1 MSQRNWPTTL
11 SMCSL
16 FFEHFIKATK
26 IHCGLQFLALY
37 KALVIPPVGFLLH
50 TNKQFPSPSWQLSI
64 QLPLHVLTR
73 IRVRGHPTR
82 QTWNNLAPLRCFQHL
97 DSCLST
103 SGFYEKDSPLFVDHN
118 FYITFWILLSTDLRA
133 ALDFVIPPPTTFSCV
148 LTELFFNRF
157 LFHTRQDLFFFQVN
171 RVTYTCLTQSINKC
185 MTSILQINSLYHLTA
200 NTNDIFE
207 LNLIEKDWNNWFL
220 CVGFFPFFR

>member
-26 IHCGLQFLALY
+26 IHCGLQFLAFY

-50 TNKQFPSPSWQLSI
+50 TNKQFPSPSWRLSI
-64 QLPLHVLTR
+64 QLPLHVLMR

-103 SGFYEKDSPLFVDHN
+103 SAFYEKDSPLFVDHN
-118 FYITFWILLSTDLRA
+118 FYITFWILLKA
-133 ALDFVIPPPTTFSCV
+133 PTSGQH
-148 LTELFFNRF
+148 LIL
-157 LFHTRQDLFFFQVN
+157 LFHPQQLF
-171 RVTYTCLTQSINKC
+171 
-185 MTSILQINSLYHLTA
+185 
-200 NTNDIFE
+200 
-207 LNLIEKDWNNWFL
+207 
-220 CVGFFPFFR
+220 CVC